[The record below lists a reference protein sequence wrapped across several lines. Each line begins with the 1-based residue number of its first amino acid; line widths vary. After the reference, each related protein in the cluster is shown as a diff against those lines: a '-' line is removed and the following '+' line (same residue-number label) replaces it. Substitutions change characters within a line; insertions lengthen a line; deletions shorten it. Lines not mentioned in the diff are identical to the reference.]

1 MPVAAVPAYLRKAD
15 FSQATPSQ
23 RFSSLLAI
31 WTDRADQEVAVKE
44 LSGKRSREGSEVKYI
59 LERQGMD
66 AAIAH
71 ALASRGN
78 RISRLWEKSESGAS
92 KAWDAMTELGI
103 KDIDRMHAWHA
114 RQTALAGL
122 ADAVTFD
129 AISTAP
135 FATGLGN
142 EHPLENGFAF
152 LEPYGLPY
160 LPGSGVKGVL
170 RAAATE
176 LAEGL
181 FGGSDGWTA
190 AAIEALFG
198 RESMDGDQDHQ
209 RGALS
214 FWDVLPQLPGNR
226 LQVEVMTPHQ
236 GHYYA
241 PGGTSQPPHDSG
253 SPIPIFFLAVPPE
266 AKFTFHVQCNRPF
279 LDRIAPGLAGGERWK
294 TLLDA
299 AFRHAFEWLGF
310 GAKTS
315 VGYGAMALD
324 ERAARERSEAERE
337 RQEAE
342 RRKAQ
347 EAARHAELERMS
359 PVDRKIR
366 EAIDDKQSGQSDDS
380 AVFNAIRDGRFT
392 DDERREAAQKLRE
405 LMKQSRAWKE
415 KSTAKKPEK
424 DKEHQRTLQVIKW
437 LES

>member
-23 RFSSLLAI
+23 RFGSLLAI
-31 WTDRADQEVAVKE
+31 WTDRADQEAAV
-44 LSGKRSREGSEVKYI
+44 
-59 LERQGMD
+59 
-66 AAIAH
+66 IAH

-78 RISRLWEKSESGAS
+78 RISRLWEKSESGA
-92 KAWDAMTELGI
+92 KQAWDAMTELGTD
-103 KDIDRMHAWHA
+103 DIDRMHAWHA

-181 FGGSDGWTA
+181 FGGSDGWTV

-214 FWDVLPQLPGNR
+214 FWDVLPQLPDKR
-226 LQVEVMTPHQ
+226 LQIEVMTPHQ

-241 PGGTSQPPHDSG
+241 PGGTQPPQPPHDSG
-253 SPIPIFFLAVPPE
+253 SPVPIFFLAVPPE
-266 AKFTFHVQCNRPF
+266 AKFTFHVQCNHAF
-279 LDRIAPGLAGGERWK
+279 LERIAPELAEGERWK
-294 TLLDA
+294 TLLEA

-315 VGYGAMALD
+315 VGYGAMAPD
-324 ERAARERSEAERE
+324 EKAARERAEAERE
-337 RQEAE
+337 RQEDA
-342 RRKAQ
+342 
-347 EAARHAELERMS
+347 
-359 PVDRKIR
+359 
-366 EAIDDKQSGQSDDS
+366 
-380 AVFNAIRDGRFT
+380 
-392 DDERREAAQKLRE
+392 RREA
-405 LMKQSRAWKE
+405 E
-415 KSTAKKPEK
+415 KSAMTEGEREIAAFVEYAKSRHAQLRGRKEQQNRV
-424 DKEHQRTLQVIKW
+424 EHQCAQQLVNRAISEGWTQEERCKAADAIEEW
-437 LES
+437 LPKIVNIDAKETRRKLKLGALRGLN